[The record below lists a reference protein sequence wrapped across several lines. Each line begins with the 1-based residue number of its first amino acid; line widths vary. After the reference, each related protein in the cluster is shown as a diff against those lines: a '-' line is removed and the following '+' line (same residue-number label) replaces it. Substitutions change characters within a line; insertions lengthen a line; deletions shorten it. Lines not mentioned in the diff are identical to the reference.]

1 MPLPAILRPFYRALP
16 LLALVSLIPL
26 TSPAADEGFTSLF
39 DGSTFAGW
47 KAETATGYQAEK
59 GVLRCTPE
67 GKHLVSEK
75 TYGNFHLK
83 FEFKLSEGA
92 NNGMG
97 IRCDDIKPGSKAAP
111 HLNGMEIQI
120 IDANVPKHATIK
132 DWQHHGSIYGV
143 VPARREGMKPVGE
156 WNTEEIIAQGTRVK
170 VILNGVTIVDADL
183 ATQKPIDG
191 HEHPGLLNKEGH
203 LVICGHKDPVEFKNL
218 QIKTL

>member
-183 ATQKPIDG
+183 ATQKPSTGTNTRGCLTKRAIW
-191 HEHPGLLNKEGH
+191 
-203 LVICGHKDPVEFKNL
+203 
-218 QIKTL
+218 